1 MEKYYSK
8 EKLLNSMYDMIV
20 DDGMVVTVLDKDDLE
35 SVPTADVR
43 PVIHAHWAVLPEGV
57 FYHECSN
64 CGEHDYW
71 NTSTEFLLFD
81 YCPDCGA
88 IMDEEEG

>member
-8 EKLLNSMYDMIV
+8 EKLLNSMYDMVV

-43 PVIHAHWAVLPEGV
+43 PVIHAHWIE
-57 FYHECSN
+57 HEMYCICNSCN
-64 CGEHDYW
+64 ALATAYF
-71 NTSTEFLLFD
+71 N
-81 YCPDCGA
+81 YCPFCGA
-88 IMDEEEG
+88 KMDEEVDDG